1 MASEDDLLNLLLK
14 SPSSWRIKTIAE
26 QLEIDHDFSYSNDR
40 NDLQGVWELRWSSS
54 NSPFLKYSPFIDN
67 LQILDPF
74 NLNGLNLLKP
84 RGIKSI
90 TGTGIL
96 IRLYYIN
103 EKKIGVKFTHAGVIG
118 PKIGRK
124 NIKVVKE
131 INNEQLGW
139 LEITYLS
146 NKLRICRGDKGTLFI
161 LRRINSSTLYKNFKE
176 FIKKKINSL
185 SK

>member
-1 MASEDDLLNLLLK
+1 MEFEDELINLVLK
-14 SPSSWRIKTIAE
+14 SPNSVKIKAIAE
-26 QLEIDHDFSYSNDR
+26 QLEIDHNFSFNKDR

-90 TGTGIL
+90 IGTGIL
-96 IRLYYIN
+96 IRLFYIN
-103 EKKIGVKFTHAGVIG
+103 ERKIGVKFTHAGVMG
-118 PKIGRK
+118 PKFGRK
-124 NIKVVKE
+124 NIKAMKV

-146 NKLRICRGDKGTLFI
+146 NRLRICRGDKGTLFV
-161 LRRINSSTLYKNFKE
+161 LRKINSPTLFKNFKE
-176 FIKKKINSL
+176 FIKNF
-185 SK
+185 

>member
-1 MASEDDLLNLLLK
+1 MEFEDELLNLLLK
-14 SPSSWRIKTIAE
+14 SPNSQSIQTIAE
-26 QLEIDHDFSYSNDR
+26 QLKIINNFTLANIEMIYRVFGS
-40 NDLQGVWELRWSSS
+40 LGGVVLIVLFK
-54 NSPFLKYSPFIDN
+54 NILLLLITLKFL
-67 LQILDPF
+67 LPF

-90 TGTGIL
+90 IGTGIL

-118 PKIGRK
+118 PKFGRK
-124 NIKVVKE
+124 NIKAMKE

-146 NKLRICRGDKGTLFI
+146 NKLRICRGDKGTLFV
-161 LRRINSSTLYKNFKE
+161 LRK
-176 FIKKKINSL
+176 
-185 SK
+185 